1 MRCQRTILLEKLT
14 FDNTLFRMKRTF
26 STTFFG
32 LLFFVSLVVGNS
44 ALGQIQSKNS
54 SENYLFSNDRVWVSQ
69 VYPNPALDFV
79 DIDFQI
85 ASSVREV
92 KLTFYN
98 VLGQEVKDVVLEKDQ
113 KSTHI
118 SLRELNSGMY
128 MYQLTIDGRSVAT
141 KKLIVRKQ

>member
-1 MRCQRTILLEKLT
+1 
-14 FDNTLFRMKRTF
+14 MKINLR
-26 STTFFG
+26 SYFFG
-32 LLFFVSLVVGNS
+32 LLFFGSLLVVNP
-44 ALGQIQSKNS
+44 AWAQTQIRNS
-54 SENYLFSNDRVWVSQ
+54 SENYLFSSDRVSVSH

-118 SLRELNSGMY
+118 SLREFNSGMY
-128 MYQLTIDGRSVAT
+128 MYQLSIEGRSVAT

>member
-1 MRCQRTILLEKLT
+1 MKINLRTY
-14 FDNTLFRMKRTF
+14 
-26 STTFFG
+26 FFC
-32 LLFFVSLVVGNS
+32 LLFISSLLVGNS
-44 ALGQIQSKNS
+44 ASAQFLGRNS
-54 SENYLFSNDRVWVSQ
+54 SENYLFSSDRVWVSH
-69 VYPNPALDFV
+69 VYPNPAFDFV

-85 ASSVREV
+85 VSSIREV

-113 KSTHI
+113 KNIHI

-128 MYQLTIDGRSVAT
+128 MYQLNIDGRSVAT

>member
-1 MRCQRTILLEKLT
+1 
-14 FDNTLFRMKRTF
+14 MKINLRIF
-26 STTFFG
+26 FFG
-32 LLFFVSLVVGNS
+32 LLFFASLLVANT
-44 ALGQIQSKNS
+44 AWAQTQSRNS
-54 SENYLFSNDRVWVSQ
+54 SENYLFSNDRVWVSH

-98 VLGQEVKDVVLEKDQ
+98 VLGQEVKEAVLEKDQ

-118 SLRELNSGMY
+118 SLREFNSGMY
-128 MYQLTIDGRSVAT
+128 MYQLSIDGRSVAT

>member
-1 MRCQRTILLEKLT
+1 
-14 FDNTLFRMKRTF
+14 MKINLRTF
-26 STTFFG
+26 FFG
-32 LLFFVSLVVGNS
+32 LLFFASLLVGNT
-44 ALGQIQSKNS
+44 AWAQTQSRNS
-54 SENYLFSNDRVWVSQ
+54 SENYLFSNDRVWVSH

-98 VLGQEVKDVVLEKDQ
+98 VLGQEVKDAVLEKDQ
-113 KSTHI
+113 KSIHI
-118 SLRELNSGMY
+118 SLREFNSGMY
-128 MYQLTIDGRSVAT
+128 MYQLSIDGRSVAT

>member
-1 MRCQRTILLEKLT
+1 
-14 FDNTLFRMKRTF
+14 MKINLPTY
-26 STTFFG
+26 FFG
-32 LLFFVSLVVGNS
+32 LMFFASLLVGNS
-44 ALGQIQSKNS
+44 AWAQVQGRIG
-54 SENYLFSNDRVWVSQ
+54 SENYLYVNDRVWVSH

-98 VLGQEVKDVVLEKDQ
+98 VLGQEVKEVVLEKDQ
-113 KSTHI
+113 KSSHVL
-118 SLRELNSGMY
+118 LRELNSGMY
-128 MYQLTIDGRSVAT
+128 MYQLSIDGRSVAT

>member
-1 MRCQRTILLEKLT
+1 
-14 FDNTLFRMKRTF
+14 MKINLRSF
-26 STTFFG
+26 FFG
-32 LLFFVSLVVGNS
+32 LLFFASLLLVNT
-44 ALGQIQSKNS
+44 AWAQTQSRNS
-54 SENYLFSNDRVWVSQ
+54 SENYLFSNDRVWVSH

-98 VLGQEVKDVVLEKDQ
+98 VLGQEVKEAVLEKDQ

-118 SLRELNSGMY
+118 SLREFNSGMY
-128 MYQLTIDGRSVAT
+128 MYQLSIDGRSVAT

>member
-1 MRCQRTILLEKLT
+1 MKNNLRTC
-14 FDNTLFRMKRTF
+14 LF
-26 STTFFG
+26 S
-32 LLFFVSLVVGNS
+32 LLFFAILLVGNS
-44 ALGQIQSKNS
+44 AMAQIQTKNS
-54 SENYLFSNDRVWVSQ
+54 SENYLFSNDRIWVSH

-85 ASSVREV
+85 ASFVREV

-113 KSTHI
+113 KTTHI

-128 MYQLTIDGRSVAT
+128 IYQLSIDGRSVAT

>member
-1 MRCQRTILLEKLT
+1 MKINLLS
-14 FDNTLFRMKRTF
+14 F
-26 STTFFG
+26 FFG
-32 LLFFVSLVVGNS
+32 LLFFASLLLVNT
-44 ALGQIQSKNS
+44 AWAQTQSRNS
-54 SENYLFSNDRVWVSQ
+54 SENYLFSNDRVWVSH

-118 SLRELNSGMY
+118 SLREFNSGMY
-128 MYQLTIDGRSVAT
+128 MYQLSIDGRSVAT

>member
-1 MRCQRTILLEKLT
+1 
-14 FDNTLFRMKRTF
+14 MKF
-26 STTFFG
+26 NLPSFIFG
-32 LLFFVSLVVGNS
+32 LVFFVSLMLTENS
-44 ALGQIQSKNS
+44 AVAQVQSRNS
-54 SENYLFSNDRVWVSQ
+54 LENYLFSNDRVWVSH

-92 KLTFYN
+92 RLTFYN
-98 VLGQEVKDVVLEKDQ
+98 VLGQEVKEVVLEKDQ
-113 KSTHI
+113 KSMYI

-128 MYQLTIDGRSVAT
+128 MYQLSIDGRSVAT

>member
-1 MRCQRTILLEKLT
+1 
-14 FDNTLFRMKRTF
+14 MKINLPTC
-26 STTFFG
+26 FFG
-32 LLFFVSLVVGNS
+32 LLFFASLLVGNS
-44 ALGQIQSKNS
+44 AWAQTQGRSG
-54 SENYLFSNDRVWVSQ
+54 SENYLFVNDRVWVSH
-69 VYPNPALDFV
+69 VYPNPAFDFV

-113 KSTHI
+113 KIIHI

-128 MYQLTIDGRSVAT
+128 MYQLSIDGRSVAT

>member
-1 MRCQRTILLEKLT
+1 MKNNLRTC
-14 FDNTLFRMKRTF
+14 LF
-26 STTFFG
+26 S
-32 LLFFVSLVVGNS
+32 LLFFAILMVGYS
-44 ALGQIQSKNS
+44 AKAQIQTKNS
-54 SENYLFSNDRVWVSQ
+54 SENYLFSNDRVWVSH

-85 ASSVREV
+85 TSSVREV

-113 KSTHI
+113 KNTHI

-128 MYQLTIDGRSVAT
+128 MYQLNIDGRSVAT

>member
-1 MRCQRTILLEKLT
+1 
-14 FDNTLFRMKRTF
+14 MKINLR
-26 STTFFG
+26 SYFFG
-32 LLFFVSLVVGNS
+32 LLFFGSLLVVNPAWAQTHS
-44 ALGQIQSKNS
+44 RNS
-54 SENYLFSNDRVWVSQ
+54 SENYLFSSDRVSVSH
-69 VYPNPALDFV
+69 VYPNPSLDFV

-118 SLRELNSGMY
+118 SLREFNSGMY
-128 MYQLTIDGRSVAT
+128 MYQLSIEGRSVAT

>member
-1 MRCQRTILLEKLT
+1 MKNNLRTC
-14 FDNTLFRMKRTF
+14 FF
-26 STTFFG
+26 S
-32 LLFFVSLVVGNS
+32 LLFFTSLLVGNS
-44 ALGQIQSKNS
+44 AMAQIQNRNS
-54 SENYLFSNDRVWVSQ
+54 SENYLFSNDRVWVSH

-98 VLGQEVKDVVLEKDQ
+98 VLGQEVKEAVLEKDQ
-113 KSTHI
+113 KTTHI
-118 SLRELNSGMY
+118 PLRELNSGMY
-128 MYQLTIDGRSVAT
+128 MYQLSIDGRSVAT

>member
-1 MRCQRTILLEKLT
+1 
-14 FDNTLFRMKRTF
+14 MKINLRTF
-26 STTFFG
+26 FFG
-32 LLFFVSLVVGNS
+32 LLFFASLLVRNT
-44 ALGQIQSKNS
+44 AWAQTQSRNS
-54 SENYLFSNDRVWVSQ
+54 SENYLFSNDRVWVSH

-79 DIDFQI
+79 DIDYQI

-98 VLGQEVKDVVLEKDQ
+98 VLGQEVKEAVLEKDQ

-118 SLRELNSGMY
+118 SLREFNSGMY
-128 MYQLTIDGRSVAT
+128 MYQLSIDGRSVAT